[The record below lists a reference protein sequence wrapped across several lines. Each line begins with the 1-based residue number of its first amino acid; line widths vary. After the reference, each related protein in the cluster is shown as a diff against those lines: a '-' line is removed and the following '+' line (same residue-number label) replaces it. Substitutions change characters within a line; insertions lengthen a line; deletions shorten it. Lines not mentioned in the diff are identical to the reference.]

1 MAKKAKK
8 KVTKKVVNPKPG
20 FKFTGDPVN
29 GQDPESIR
37 FFGYLFKLNGNK
49 VSVSDEVAAKLR
61 VNSHFTEV

>member
-1 MAKKAKK
+1 MKKTSKK
-8 KVTKKVVNPKPG
+8 KVVKKVVKPG
-20 FKFTGDPVN
+20 FKFTGDPIN

-61 VNSHFTEV
+61 LNSHFTEV